1 MSQPELRQE
10 NSAPRTFYTIHF
22 TGEGFRTLAVYKHF
36 YRAALQRIKAAH
48 EAYDREVAEWYE
60 TGDGASPDW
69 RTEVDEET
77 GEVYRYNAG
86 GQGHT
91 FPHCIHGASRW
102 TDYDN
107 ICGGCE
113 DGYGPVAL
121 AISEAR
127 TDWLRFVGV
136 FEWMSSTPAAI
147 PDEIRKEIAAFSA
160 TLFPKPSKGV

>member
-22 TGEGFRTLAVYKHF
+22 TGEGFRTLAVYRIF

-48 EAYDREVAEWYE
+48 EAYEAEVRDWYE
-60 TGDGASPDW
+60 NGDGRPSS
-69 RTEVDEET
+69 E
-77 GEVYRYNAG
+77 G
-86 GQGHT
+86 GRGYT

-147 PDEIRKEIAAFSA
+147 PEEIRKQISDFSVS
-160 TLFPKPSKGV
+160 LFPKGARS